1 MTNLG
6 FHALMKA
13 HGIRVITTDVGD
25 RYVLEALAGAG
36 GLLGGEQSG
45 HVIYLGGHVTGDGL
59 AAAMLLC
66 AALRGRRLSEAA
78 AELTRY
84 EQRKENVTV
93 ASKHLTP
100 AIVAEVERYNRELGE
115 HGRVL
120 VRPSG
125 TEPMV
130 RVLVE
135 AENGQLAA
143 QPVLPSWRSFR
154 VSSADRFRRKRPE
167 CGRYRQPGSRA
178 FRPLIAT
185 TQPGRSRLRHSRRS
199 FQHVWDVGYVGNR
212 ASKDLLIQGWSGW
225 SSAATTRRASRSSR
239 TTRSEYVRAVGN
251 LQNLKNAAGANGS
264 SATTGLGHH
273 ALGDARRR

>member
-1 MTNLG
+1 
-6 FHALMKA
+6 
-13 HGIRVITTDVGD
+13 
-25 RYVLEALAGAG
+25 VLEALADAG

-93 ASKHLTP
+93 ASKQLTP

-135 AENGQLAA
+135 AENGQLAGA
-143 QPVLPSWRSFR
+143 
-154 VSSADRFRRKRPE
+154 A
-167 CGRYRQPGSRA
+167 C
-178 FRPLIAT
+178 AT
-185 TQPGRSRLRHSRRS
+185 IVALVQ
-199 FQHVWDVGYVGNR
+199 
-212 ASKDLLIQGWSGW
+212 
-225 SSAATTRRASRSSR
+225 
-239 TTRSEYVRAVGN
+239 SE
-251 LQNLKNAAGANGS
+251 
-264 SATTGLGHH
+264 LG
-273 ALGDARRR
+273 